1 MELELASLYPS
12 RLRKNTWES
21 FLQLDVSDHLWFGDT
36 MGIDYV
42 LAVIIPR
49 VIDNG
54 SYIKYKKTITYW

>member
-1 MELELASLYPS
+1 MSEKKYMGEL
-12 RLRKNTWES
+12 
-21 FLQLDVSDHLWFGDT
+21 LQFDVSDHLWFGDT

-49 VIDNG
+49 VIDDG